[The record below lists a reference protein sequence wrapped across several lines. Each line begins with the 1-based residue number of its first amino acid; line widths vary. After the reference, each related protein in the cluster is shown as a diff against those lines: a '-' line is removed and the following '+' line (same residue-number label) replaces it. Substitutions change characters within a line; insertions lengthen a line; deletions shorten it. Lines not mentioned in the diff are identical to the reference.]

1 MNLVAHID
9 GSCEGNPGES
19 GCGLVLQTEAGTV
32 LEKWGWYLGR
42 GTNNTA
48 EYHGLL
54 RCMETIQKYRVER
67 VLVLSDSQL
76 LVNQILGRYRV
87 KNPRLAALHQTAV
100 RLMGESGCQTDVRYV
115 PREQNREADGLAKKA
130 IRMKSDAHEI
140 LMHPPGA

>member
-19 GCGLVLQTEAGTV
+19 GCGLMLQTEAGTV
-32 LEKWGWYLGR
+32 LERWGWYLGL

-48 EYHGLL
+48 EYHGFI
-54 RCMETIQKYRVER
+54 RCMEAIQKYRAKR

-87 KNPRLAALHQTAV
+87 KNPRLTALHQIAV
-100 RLMGESGCQTDVRYV
+100 RLMRESGCRTDIRYL
-115 PREQNREADGLAKKA
+115 PREHNLEADGLAKKA
-130 IRMKSDAHEI
+130 IRIKSDVHEV